1 MNGYVKGKGHG
12 RCSGND
18 SNHASAAGLAL
29 LPVKVKAPGLDKI
42 VETYAFLDNGSNTSF
57 CSEGLIEEL
66 GINGRATTLS
76 LTTMESK
83 NTSIKCSAVDLEV
96 MDLKEETLVELPH
109 VFTRPHLPV
118 TVENAANQ
126 GDVDRWPHL
135 AGIKI
140 SKIDANVGLLIGNDA
155 PKILQ
160 PKEVRESSHNGP
172 YATRTVF
179 GWVINGPLGRVQD
192 SGSYI
197 ANFIRADAELDDQF
211 RKYCNMEFNDS
222 VYGAKT
228 SLSQNDKRALEIM
241 QDTAALQ
248 DGHYTIALP
257 WKDDPSV
264 LRKIEALL
272 NTGSDC

>member
-1 MNGYVKGKGHG
+1 
-12 RCSGND
+12 
-18 SNHASAAGLAL
+18 
-29 LPVKVKAPGLDKI
+29 
-42 VETYAFLDNGSNTSF
+42 
-57 CSEGLIEEL
+57 
-66 GINGRATTLS
+66 
-76 LTTMESK
+76 MESK

-155 PKILQ
+155 PEILQ
-160 PKEVRESSHNGP
+160 PKEVRESCHNGP
-172 YATRTVF
+172 YATRTIF
-179 GWVINGPLGRVQD
+179 GRVINGPLSRVQD
-192 SGSYI
+192 LGSYT
-197 ANFIRADAELDDQF
+197 ANIYKSRRRTRRQF

-222 VYGAKT
+222 VYGGKT
-228 SLSQNDKRALEIM
+228 SLSQNDNRALKIM

-257 WKDDPSV
+257 WKDDAPC
-264 LRKIEALL
+264 LENNRKP
-272 NTGSDC
+272 

>member
-12 RCSGND
+12 RCSEND

-42 VETYAFLDNGSNTSF
+42 VETYAFLDHGSNTSF

-155 PKILQ
+155 PKILH

-172 YATRTVF
+172 YATWTVF
-179 GWVINGPLGRVQD
+179 G
-192 SGSYI
+192 
-197 ANFIRADAELDDQF
+197 
-211 RKYCNMEFNDS
+211 
-222 VYGAKT
+222 
-228 SLSQNDKRALEIM
+228 
-241 QDTAALQ
+241 
-248 DGHYTIALP
+248 
-257 WKDDPSV
+257 
-264 LRKIEALL
+264 
-272 NTGSDC
+272 